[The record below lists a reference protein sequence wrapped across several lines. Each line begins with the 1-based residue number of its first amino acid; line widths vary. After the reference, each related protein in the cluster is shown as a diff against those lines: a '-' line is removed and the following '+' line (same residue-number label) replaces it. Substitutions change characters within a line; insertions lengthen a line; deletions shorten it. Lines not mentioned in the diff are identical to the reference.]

1 MKISIPNLLYH
12 GNDVIVEKPDIHA
25 GKPRHDFGKGFYLT
39 TDINQAAKWSKHKI
53 KINSSKLKQNPYNIL
68 ISKYVFD
75 TNQFYSL
82 RVKIFDHVSE
92 DWLNYIIKNRKN
104 IDFALN
110 TDYDLVIGPVV
121 DGANSWE
128 ALALY
133 SNGTISFEKA
143 ISRLKPENLTDQWA
157 FKTQNSINCLK
168 YGGVLYEE
176 K

>member
-1 MKISIPNLLYH
+1 M
-12 GNDVIVEKPDIHA
+12 
-25 GKPRHDFGKGFYLT
+25 
-39 TDINQAAKWSKHKI
+39 
-53 KINSSKLKQNPYNIL
+53 
-68 ISKYVFD
+68 SKYVFD

-133 SNGTISFEKA
+133 SKQIPGKHWHYILMVQYLLRKLYF
-143 ISRLKPENLTDQWA
+143 
-157 FKTQNSINCLK
+157 
-168 YGGVLYEE
+168 VLNQ
-176 K
+176 KI

>member
-12 GNDVIVEKPDIHA
+12 GSDVIVEKPDIHA

-39 TDINQAAKWSKHKI
+39 TDI
-53 KINSSKLKQNPYNIL
+53 KQNPYNIL

-92 DWLNYIIKNRKN
+92 DWPNYIIKNRKN

>member
-1 MKISIPNLLYH
+1 MAKLYH
-12 GNDVIVEKPDIHA
+12 
-25 GKPRHDFGKGFYLT
+25 
-39 TDINQAAKWSKHKI
+39 
-53 KINSSKLKQNPYNIL
+53 
-68 ISKYVFD
+68 
-75 TNQFYSL
+75 
-82 RVKIFDHVSE
+82 
-92 DWLNYIIKNRKN
+92 KNRKN

-143 ISRLKPENLTDQWA
+143 IFRLKPENLTDQWA